1 MAPKKDIKKR
11 PQKPRFQEGDR
22 VLCFRGPFLYKAECL
37 NVSVKYRKVTYQVR
51 YSGVKEKNSP
61 KAEVTNV
68 SQPDLCQPSTSEAWD
83 AAAPGADDCDAGQ
96 AFQKRPPPQ
105 AEWEKEWVPQSKLL
119 KYNPANLKK
128 LKDLNRANQCQS
140 AEGAVSGPMTRE
152 KTSSLQKNNAETSP
166 VATPR
171 RTIVRRNITQV
182 EEPVSTIG
190 DQPKR
195 GRGRP
200 PGSGRG
206 RARVVVPRKKRV
218 QFNLAGDDNIDDDRY
233 QKFLR
238 NTEAKVRI
246 PEELKPWLLD
256 DWDLIVKQNQLF
268 HLPARK
274 TVNSILDDYED
285 YERLSRSADDKWMQ
299 DVSEVVIGIKAYFNV
314 ILGSQ
319 LLYRFERLQYAEILA
334 SLPNVPMCQIYGAPH
349 LLRLFVKVEE
359 MLTYTPLQE
368 QNLVLLLQHMHSF
381 LDYFAKN
388 VSVLFSSNEYDVALP
403 EYYRMALF

>member
-51 YSGVKEKNSP
+51 YSG
-61 KAEVTNV
+61 
-68 SQPDLCQPSTSEAWD
+68 
-83 AAAPGADDCDAGQ
+83 
-96 AFQKRPPPQ
+96 

-171 RTIVRRNITQV
+171 R
-182 EEPVSTIG
+182 
-190 DQPKR
+190 
-195 GRGRP
+195 RGRP

-403 EYYRMALF
+403 EYYRMAL